1 MLNTQYYLYKIQNVQ
16 SKEKKKVFP
25 SFDIPD
31 YLMIYCTTAV
41 NMGQFP
47 SLLHS
52 ELHMTFQPGPFWK
65 FLIFKLSAMNG
76 HKDNQEKKAKNLTWR
91 WKLP

>member
-1 MLNTQYYLYKIQNVQ
+1 MYKV
-16 SKEKKKVFP
+16 KRKRKKLFP
-25 SFDIPD
+25 SFDILY

-47 SLLHS
+47 SLLHP
-52 ELHMTFQPGPFWK
+52 ELHRIFQPGPLRK
-65 FLIFKLSAMNG
+65 FLIFKLSAING

-91 WKLP
+91 